1 MKNECKDELF
11 EKVLGAVARVT
22 NCNQIAIISR
32 CRHKDLVDARK
43 MLVTILYNY
52 GYSISQIAR
61 LLLLKNHTSARY
73 LLQSHKL
80 ALHYKKYEYQY
91 KTILK
96 QLEL

>member
-11 EKVLGAVARVT
+11 EKVLGAVVRVT
-22 NCNQIAIISR
+22 DCNSDAILSR
-32 CRHKDLVDARK
+32 CRHKDLADARK
-43 MLVTILYNY
+43 MLVAILYNY

-80 ALHYKKYEYQY
+80 ALFYKKYEYY
-91 KTILK
+91 YNIIKK
-96 QLEL
+96 ELEL

>member
-1 MKNECKDELF
+1 MKNECKDELI
-11 EKVLGAVARVT
+11 EKVLDATSRVT
-22 NCNQIAIISR
+22 GCNRDAILSK

-52 GYSISQIAR
+52 GYSISKIAQ
-61 LLLLKNHTSARY
+61 LLLLKNYSSARY

-80 ALHYKKYEYQY
+80 ALYYKKYEYQY